1 MNTND
6 FVKHPQQAWYGV
18 QCHGKGVAKSTP
30 LRIERRMFGRHL
42 YPDYDEQAR
51 FSLFKGKV
59 YSPYNE

>member
-6 FVKHPQQAWYGV
+6 FVKQPQKAWCGV
-18 QCHGKGVAKSTP
+18 PCHGKGVAESTP

-51 FSLFKGKV
+51 F
-59 YSPYNE
+59 YRI